1 MRPRTP
7 VLPKHE
13 SVLAALPLVHVAL
26 EPAGVIGRLL
36 LATTHDLR
44 TSVALDLVKALLL
57 VSTCASRSLCGVA
70 SAVRCADSAS
80 CWSALVCLVSVGR
93 PLLVLRPSHPARCV
107 SISGTFPGQ
116 NGLEIRTS
124 AFTFFNL
131 LYSGFMR
138 AASHAETRRRVVYN
152 LCAYR
157 GVARRACPLN
167 KALHHCPCRPP
178 RLVLVRTGFQAANT

>member
-1 MRPRTP
+1 M
-7 VLPKHE
+7 LPKHE

-70 SAVRCADSAS
+70 SSAVRCADSAS

-124 AFTFFNL
+124 ATFFNL
-131 LYSGFMR
+131 LYCTP
-138 AASHAETRRRVVYN
+138 A
-152 LCAYR
+152 LCARHRMPKHEDESFIIYVHTGGWH
-157 GVARRACPLN
+157 GVH
-167 KALHHCPCRPP
+167 AL
-178 RLVLVRTGFQAANT
+178 